1 LTSAPRAFNHAL
13 SLPEDLPVKYE
24 IDYVFLA
31 KGETKLEEIGGT
43 ADLVLGDENGFGLI
57 PATGDFVE
65 IPRSRMGEREIYRGR
80 VCRRLFRHV
89 LGYCYVRIVIEEVDD
104 ATWSKNN

>member
-1 LTSAPRAFNHAL
+1 MRSCR
-13 SLPEDLPVKYE
+13 PEDVPVKYE
-24 IDYVFLA
+24 IDYVFLP
-31 KGETKLEEIGGT
+31 KGATKTEEIGGM
-43 ADLVLGDENGFGLI
+43 ADLVLGDEGGFGLI

-65 IPRSRMGEREIYRGR
+65 IPRSRMGEREVYRGR

-104 ATWSKNN
+104 AIWSKPG